1 MPIKVLIVDDSG
13 FFRRRVE
20 EILKTDPFIQ
30 VVGSAA
36 NGEEAIRLNR
46 ELKPDVITLDIQM
59 PVMDGITALR
69 KIMREQ
75 PTAVLMFSSLTR
87 DGAKPTL
94 EALEAGALDYIPKNF
109 TELASDANGVQKL
122 LCDKV
127 REVSRVPKHKLQQL
141 RAPSVPVAAGTAP
154 RAGTS
159 HAPVS
164 RPAERVLASS
174 GRKRYDLLLIGTSTG
189 GPAALQTVLT
199 QLPANFPVPI
209 LLIQHMP
216 ASFTGAFARRLN
228 EQCQIEV
235 CEATDHQTLKPGVAY
250 LAPGGKQMLLDRR
263 RNLQIVDGDPRE
275 NYKPCVD
282 RSFESVADNFNGRVL
297 AMVLTGMGADG
308 AEGAK
313 RLKQRGATV
322 WAQDEAS
329 CVIYGMPAAV
339 VNSGSADKVLALD
352 TIAAQLVEVF

>member
-13 FFRRRVE
+13 FFRRRVA
-20 EILKTDPFIQ
+20 EILESDPLVQ

-36 NGEEAIRLNR
+36 NGEEAIRLNL

-59 PVMDGITALR
+59 PVMDGITALKR
-69 KIMREQ
+69 IMSEQ

-109 TELASDANGVQKL
+109 TELASDANGVRRL
-122 LCDKV
+122 LCAKV
-127 REVSRVPKHKLQQL
+127 REVARIPKHKLQPL
-141 RAPSVPVAAGTAP
+141 KPI
-154 RAGTS
+154 
-159 HAPVS
+159 S
-164 RPAERVLASS
+164 RPAPVRAAPGERRAVKPVERSERVLSTS
-174 GRKRYDLLLIGTSTG
+174 GRQRFDLLVIGTSTG
-189 GPAALQTVLT
+189 GPAALQVVLT
-199 QLPANFPVPI
+199 QLPKNFPVPI

-216 ASFTGAFARRLN
+216 SSFTGAFARRLN

-235 CEATDHQTLKPGVAY
+235 CEASDLDRLKPGVAY

-263 RNLQIVDGDPRE
+263 RSLQVVDGDPKE

-282 RSFESVADNFNGRVL
+282 LSFESVAQNFDGRVL
-297 AMVLTGMGADG
+297 AVVLTGMGADG

-313 RLKQRGATV
+313 KLKQRKATV

-339 VNSGSADKVLALD
+339 VNSGSADKVVALD
-352 TIAAQLVEVF
+352 AIASQLVEVF